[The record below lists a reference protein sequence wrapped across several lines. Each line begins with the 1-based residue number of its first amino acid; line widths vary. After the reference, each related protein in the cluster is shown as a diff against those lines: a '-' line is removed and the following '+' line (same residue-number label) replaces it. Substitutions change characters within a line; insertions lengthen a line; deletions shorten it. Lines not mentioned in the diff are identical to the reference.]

1 MSMSKF
7 NQTKKR
13 TGVWLDK
20 EKAIIVTQYNG
31 DVSVNTLLSNVEHFH
46 VHGGSG
52 TRLKG
57 GPQDVI
63 QDSKYLEREKLQLKI
78 YFKNLA
84 LEIKD
89 AESIVLFGPAEIK
102 DKFNEALN
110 TYYKDVS
117 VKVKDVVKTDS
128 MTKRQVQAWVK
139 AFFKDNRL

>member
-1 MSMSKF
+1 MQKSKF

-63 QDSKYLEREKLQLKI
+63 QDSKYLEREKHQLKK
-78 YFKNLA
+78 YFKTIIS
-84 LEIKD
+84 EIKD
-89 AESIVLFGPAEIK
+89 VDEIVIFGPAETGE
-102 DKFNEALN
+102 KF
-110 TYYKDVS
+110 YKELT
-117 VKVKDVVKTDS
+117 VKHNDLVTKIKDVVKTDS
-128 MTKRQVQAWVK
+128 MTKKQLKAWTK
-139 AFFKDNRL
+139 AFFKTKRL